1 MQGHTLFHPHPIFLM
16 LVPRIEK
23 SSSPLKGE
31 VKGKTLIKKNLFKN
45 MVFKFSKLASK
56 INLKPSELVLENA
69 KCLCL
74 VPHADDESIGMGG
87 LLSLCPKLFDVV
99 LLTDGRKG
107 IKDVS
112 TEDAINIREDEFK
125 CALTA
130 GGVNSYKFLRAE
142 DKKLLDS
149 FDLFKVIDVSSYD
162 YIFVPNII
170 DQHPDHKAVSLL
182 LQRLLQSGAKVKSDL
197 KICFYEVWSTLG
209 LVNVFVDISDVIDKK
224 KAMIN
229 CYKSQIAQKD
239 YEYHALGLN
248 QYRGMLKDKKYVEAF
263 CVLNKEE
270 FLKISSIY

>member
-1 MQGHTLFHPHPIFLM
+1 
-16 LVPRIEK
+16 
-23 SSSPLKGE
+23 
-31 VKGKTLIKKNLFKN
+31 
-45 MVFKFSKLASK
+45 MVFKFSKLAAT
-56 INLKPSELVLENA
+56 INLKPTELILNENS

-87 LLSLCPKLFDVV
+87 LLSLYPKHFDVV

-107 IKDVS
+107 IKEVS
-112 TEDAINIREDEFK
+112 VEEAVKIREDEFK

-130 GGVNSYKFLRAE
+130 AGGVNSYKFLQIE
-142 DKKLLDS
+142 DKKLLDN
-149 FDLFKVIDVSSYD
+149 FDLFKTIDISEYD

-182 LQRLLQSGAKVKSDL
+182 LKRLLENCTQGGAKAKSDL

-209 LVNVFVDISDVIDKK
+209 LVNAFVDISEVIEKK

-229 CYKSQIAQKD
+229 CYKSQTAKKD

-263 CVLNKEE
+263 CVLNIDDFIKTSD
-270 FLKISSIY
+270 LY